1 MERTAGEEKRA
12 LEEELAHEREA
23 RRSQDRQLMSMED
36 VDISREEAGEQE
48 RVVKRLAEWVTDDRR
63 YDDPGYSLQDDC
75 VTSLLHIW
83 QTDDAVRQKAMQW
96 MQMYMMKVGVRLE
109 GDGRRWTIM

>member
-1 MERTAGEEKRA
+1 
-12 LEEELAHEREA
+12 
-23 RRSQDRQLMSMED
+23 MSMED
-36 VDISREEAGEQE
+36 VDIAREEVGEQE
-48 RVVKRLAEWVTDDRR
+48 RVMKRLAEWVTDDRR